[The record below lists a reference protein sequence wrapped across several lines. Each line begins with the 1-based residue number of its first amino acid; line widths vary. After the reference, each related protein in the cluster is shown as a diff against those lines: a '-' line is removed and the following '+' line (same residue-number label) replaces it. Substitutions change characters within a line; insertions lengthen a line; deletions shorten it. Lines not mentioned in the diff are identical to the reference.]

1 MNKNKFDFSNKTAV
15 ITGGAQGFGLDIAK
29 RFLDSGAK
37 VIIWDIDAK
46 LIEKVLKDI
55 NNTNLSSNIVDVS
68 IYRDVE
74 NSVNKILKKTNID
87 ILINN
92 AGITGPTSSLWE
104 YDVEMWNKIVEIN
117 LFGTFNCCRA
127 IVPNMIKNNYGRI
140 INVASVAGKDGN
152 ANASAYSSG
161 KAGVIGLT
169 KSLGKELAD
178 KNIAVNAVT
187 PAGAKTRILDQMSKE
202 HVQRMLSK
210 VPRGRFLEIH
220 EFTSLI
226 CWLSSEENTFSTA
239 AVFDISGGRS
249 TY

>member
-74 NSVNKILKKTNID
+74 DSVNKILKKTNID

-104 YDVEMWNKIVEIN
+104 
-117 LFGTFNCCRA
+117 
-127 IVPNMIKNNYGRI
+127 
-140 INVASVAGKDGN
+140 
-152 ANASAYSSG
+152 
-161 KAGVIGLT
+161 
-169 KSLGKELAD
+169 
-178 KNIAVNAVT
+178 
-187 PAGAKTRILDQMSKE
+187 
-202 HVQRMLSK
+202 
-210 VPRGRFLEIH
+210 
-220 EFTSLI
+220 
-226 CWLSSEENTFSTA
+226 
-239 AVFDISGGRS
+239 
-249 TY
+249 